1 MPLVDTR
8 YNWAMHDAYEI
19 PEELGSCQS
28 LLVELQRQLR
38 ELLAHRDESDKTSEE
53 LHSTVESLRQERDEL
68 KLTIQQL
75 LHRLYGHRSEK
86 LKEGLGQQ
94 HLEFGEGPEAATSAA
109 DTANEIETVL
119 VQRRKKRPKDPKPRS
134 EQFPPHIERRDELI
148 DVPPDDRVGLIEIG
162 RDVTER
168 LEIERPKLW
177 VRRIIR
183 PKYARPGVPLAG
195 ITQQPPPIALVEGG
209 RFGFSFVADV
219 LFNKYT
225 IHLPLYRQQD
235 IYSQSGWV
243 PSRSTLCQIVSSA
256 AEVLQPLAD
265 HMRLKVLL
273 SDLIAT
279 DDTTVTLLTPGL
291 GKGSLTAHLWLY
303 SSPEAEPYNVFDFTD
318 SHEAEPGPDKFLKLF
333 RGTLLADAYAGY
345 VRLDAKTD
353 ERIVHAACHA
363 HARRDFY
370 ELRTHNPRLVN
381 QVLAIYQL
389 LYDVED
395 RAREFSA
402 EERRALR
409 QLESKPL
416 MERLRGVLDGD
427 EARKVLP
434 RSKLGQALGYVRNQ
448 WTALSRFLDDGRIP
462 IDNNAVERDLRA
474 VAIGRKNWM
483 FVGSREAGA
492 RTATILS
499 VVSSAARHCLDVWS
513 YLVDVLERLA
523 IRAAAP
529 PSGTD
534 DLDLLLPDRW
544 KATHPEAVRTFR
556 EKERLEVAS
565 AKKER
570 REERRQR
577 GLLHAGSP

>member
-1 MPLVDTR
+1 MDTR

-19 PEELGSCQS
+19 PEELGACQS

-38 ELLAHRDESDKTSEE
+38 ELLAHRDESDKTSDD
-53 LHSTVESLRQERDEL
+53 LRSTVESLQQEQVEL
-68 KLTIQQL
+68 KLTIEQL
-75 LHRLYGHRSEK
+75 LHRLFGHRSEK

-94 HLEFGEGPEAATSAA
+94 HLDFGEGPEAAASVAETA
-109 DTANEIETVL
+109 DEIETIT
-119 VQRRKKRPKDPKPRS
+119 VQRRKKRRKDPKPRS
-134 EQFPPHIERRDELI
+134 EQFPPHLERRDELI
-148 DVPPDDRVGLIEIG
+148 DVPPEDRVGMIEIG

-168 LEIERPKLW
+168 MEIERPKLW

-183 PKYARPGVPLAG
+183 PKYARPGVPSAG
-195 ITQQPPPIALVEGG
+195 ITQQPPPIALLEGG

-219 LFNKYT
+219 LFNKYA

-235 IYSQSGWV
+235 MYSQSGWV

-265 HMRLKVLL
+265 YMRTKVLMT
-273 SDLIAT
+273 DLIAT
-279 DDTTVTLLTPGL
+279 DDTTVTLLTPGV

-303 SSPEAEPYNVFDFTD
+303 SSPEAAPYNVFDFTQ
-318 SHEAEPGPDKFLKLF
+318 SRQAEPGPDKFLKLF
-333 RGTLLADAYAGY
+333 RGTVLGDAYAGY
-345 VRLDAKTD
+345 VRFDATTD

-370 ELRTHNPRLVN
+370 QLRTHNPRLVN

-395 RAREFSA
+395 QAREFSA
-402 EERRALR
+402 EARKALR

-416 MERLRGVLDGD
+416 MKRLRAVLDSD
-427 EARKVLP
+427 EASKVLP
-434 RSKLGQALGYVRNQ
+434 RSQLGKALAYVRNQ
-448 WTALSRFLDDGRIP
+448 WKALSRFLEDGRIP
-462 IDNNAVERDLRA
+462 FDNNSVERDLRA

-483 FVGSREAGA
+483 FVGSLDAGV
-492 RTATILS
+492 RTATILTI
-499 VVSSAARHCLDVWS
+499 VSSAARHCLDVWS
-513 YLVDVLERLA
+513 YLVDVLKCLA
-523 IRAAAP
+523 IRAAGP
-529 PSGTD
+529 PLGTD
-534 DLDLLLPDRW
+534 DLELLLPDRW
-544 KATHPEAVRTFR
+544 KATHPEFVRTFR
-556 EKERLEVAS
+556 ERERLEVAT

-570 REERRQR
+570 REERRER